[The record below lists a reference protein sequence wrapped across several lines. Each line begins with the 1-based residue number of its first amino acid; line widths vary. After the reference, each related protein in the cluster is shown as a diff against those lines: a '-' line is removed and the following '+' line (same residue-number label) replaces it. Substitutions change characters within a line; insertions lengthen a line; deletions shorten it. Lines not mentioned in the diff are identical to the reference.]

1 MRGRQADGRNELSRI
16 ALRLVGADGNQI
28 AYYKF
33 KVNPANYKEDHPQRS
48 TVFKTRSA
56 TVVEDFGADLVQI
69 SFSGTT
75 GFKRD
80 ANGSGADRLFRLK
93 DLLETYAQSGHRIDE
108 VGIPA
113 TELYF
118 YNFTDGGSYVVH
130 LDASGFS
137 IERSAERPLLY
148 DYTINLVVLRKANEP
163 NARDVDDAVLGNQN
177 YETTSEAL
185 NPNSNTS
192 VFRSAM
198 TGLRREV
205 Q

>member
-1 MRGRQADGRNELSRI
+1 MMGRQSDGRNKLSRI
-16 ALRLVGADGNQI
+16 ALRLIDENGRDL

-33 KVNPANYKEDHPQRS
+33 KINPENYKEEHPQRS

-56 TVVEDFGADLVQI
+56 TVVEDFGADLVKI
-69 SFSGTT
+69 TFSGTT

-80 ANGSGADRLFRLK
+80 SNGSGADRLFRLK

-108 VGIPA
+108 VGIPP
-113 TELYF
+113 TELRF

-130 LDASGFS
+130 MDSDGFS

-148 DYTINLVVLRKANEP
+148 DYSISLIVLRKASDP
-163 NARDVDDAVLGNQN
+163 NIRDVDDAVLGNKF
-177 YETTSEAL
+177 YETTSETL
-185 NPNSNTS
+185 NPNSRTA

-198 TGLRREV
+198 TGIRREV
-205 Q
+205 S